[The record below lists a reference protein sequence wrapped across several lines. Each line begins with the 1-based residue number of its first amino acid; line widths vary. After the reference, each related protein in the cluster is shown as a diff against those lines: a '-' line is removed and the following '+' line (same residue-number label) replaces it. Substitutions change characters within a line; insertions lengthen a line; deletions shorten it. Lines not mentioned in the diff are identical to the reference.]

1 MPLPGGIESIA
12 GAHELYDW
20 FGYWPG
26 FHDAEVLKFRLNIGE
41 PSYLVVHTWEMTKE
55 VNAHGA
61 ERPGEAFG
69 SIFPLTVSTGPLRPK
84 GYPCDSL
91 PGRLKPPRYREC
103 YNGHSG
109 DHMRISSVRDFRDRA
124 TALFRS
130 DDPILVTRRGKVAGV
145 FLPWREAT
153 LPVDFK
159 RELFAMLT
167 ADIAR
172 RLKKKRV
179 TEKAVL
185 RDFERWRKGRRESGR
200 RR

>member
-1 MPLPGGIESIA
+1 
-12 GAHELYDW
+12 
-20 FGYWPG
+20 
-26 FHDAEVLKFRLNIGE
+26 
-41 PSYLVVHTWEMTKE
+41 
-55 VNAHGA
+55 
-61 ERPGEAFG
+61 
-69 SIFPLTVSTGPLRPK
+69 
-84 GYPCDSL
+84 
-91 PGRLKPPRYREC
+91 
-103 YNGHSG
+103 
-109 DHMRISSVRDFRDRA
+109 MRISSVRDFRDRA

-172 RLKKKRV
+172 RLKKKSV
-179 TEKAVL
+179 TEKAIL
-185 RDFERWRKGRRESGR
+185 REFESWRKGRRESGR